1 MSLLVTV
8 AVGTGE
14 GVHDVAEGLVV
25 GDEAEGDL
33 VGELHGVAGRVVGE
47 GGGAADDV
55 LAAPDVDVL
64 PDGPDLVDHGVVEEE
79 DGVVGRGVEVL
90 ELGRTA
96 AHPVSATVNTHG
108 VVVVAV
114 ALHELLEVLDVD
126 HVEDEFGNLL
136 VGVELVADVVVEV
149 TGKATTVVVEVAL
162 DVLERRADGSK
173 VGNEVA
179 EGAAL
184 HTATASTR
192 LKVDV
197 HGIEVG
203 IAPACDVLAVATH
216 GELVAVED
224 LTVLDVAS
232 VGSPVPVRHNTGVTT
247 EVLQILLER
256 VGEEAVPRQEV
267 RSHVNLSGVVD
278 VGGDILVV
286 TSENTGVVDLL
297 GLSHTLRRCVVETSD
312 SVGERLAV
320 FVGHLGELFA
330 DLGVIVVASCVA
342 AVHVVTHAV
351 VGSLC
356 HIPPGVAIGDLV
368 GVVVRNRRRLS
379 ESKAR
384 NGGQRGQ

>member
-1 MSLLVTV
+1 MNLLLLLDTSVDLLVAV

-64 PDGPDLVDHGVVEEE
+64 PDGPDLVDHGVVKEE
-79 DGVVGRGVEVL
+79 DGVVGRGVEIL
-90 ELGRTA
+90 ELGGTA

-126 HVEDEFGNLL
+126 HVENKFSDLL

-149 TGKATTVVVEVAL
+149 TGKAATVVVEVAL
-162 DVLERRADGSK
+162 DVLERRADRAK
-173 VGNEVA
+173 VGHEVA

-184 HTATASTR
+184 HTATTSTS

-197 HGIEVG
+197 HGVEVG
-203 IAPACDVLAVATH
+203 IRPVCDVLAVATH
-216 GELVAVED
+216 GELVAVEN
-224 LTVLDVAS
+224 LSILDVAS
-232 VGSPVPVRHNTGVTT
+232 AGSPVPVRHDTSVAT

-267 RSHVNLSGVVD
+267 RGHVDLSGVVD
-278 VGGDILVV
+278 VGGDVLVV
-286 TSENTGVVDLL
+286 TSEDTRVLL
-297 GLSHTLRRCVVETSD
+297 LLVRTHTLVWCVVQALD

-320 FVGHLGELFA
+320 FV
-330 DLGVIVVASCVA
+330 
-342 AVHVVTHAV
+342 
-351 VGSLC
+351 
-356 HIPPGVAIGDLV
+356 
-368 GVVVRNRRRLS
+368 
-379 ESKAR
+379 
-384 NGGQRGQ
+384 